1 MLTLEG
7 MIASYDGRIV
17 LRRSS
22 KGSDPQELGRRLA
35 SELLS
40 VAGGSVLDEWSEPG
54 VEQ

>member
-17 LRRSS
+17 LRRSAN
-22 KGSDPQELGRRLA
+22 GSDPQELGRRVA
-35 SELLS
+35 SDLLN
-40 VAGGSVLDEWSEPG
+40 VAGGSAIDEWSEPG